1 MLRLPTFLIALTFL
15 FCIGAS
21 ACACSIPVPPPGA
34 VAPAP
39 PPPDQIAR
47 EIYKRPGE
55 YLIAARVGRLEA
67 RPQGKVI
74 ANIEVLDTIKGP
86 TPYFAN
92 RIRLAQGMESMCQE
106 SGPHADTIILIGVD
120 KTSSF
125 PAGIWWTRPGP
136 EVLQELQRLGQRRN
150 GA

>member
-1 MLRLPTFLIALTFL
+1 MLRLPTFLTAVTFL
-15 FCIGAS
+15 SCIGTPAG
-21 ACACSIPVPPPGA
+21 ACSMPVPPPGA
-34 VAPAP
+34 VVPAP

-67 RPQGKVI
+67 QPQGKVI
-74 ANIEVLDTIKGP
+74 ANIEVLDTIKGS
-86 TPYFAN
+86 TPYRAN
-92 RIRLAQGMESMCQE
+92 RIRLEQGMESLCRE

-120 KTSSF
+120 KTGSF

-136 EVLQELQRLGQRRN
+136 EVLQELRRLGQRRN